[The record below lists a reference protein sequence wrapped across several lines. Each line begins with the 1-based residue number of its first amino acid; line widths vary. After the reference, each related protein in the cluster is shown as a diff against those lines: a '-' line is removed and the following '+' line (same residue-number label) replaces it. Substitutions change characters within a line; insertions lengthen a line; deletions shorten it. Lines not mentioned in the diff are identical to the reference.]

1 MWATRARGDRRRD
14 GNPMEISWIAKT
26 AACVVCVLFAAGAAT
41 DLRNRTVPNVIPLAQ
56 LALFAVHVAADPKG
70 LGASPIV
77 HLVVGAA
84 VLAAGFALWCTGKF
98 GAGDA
103 KLAAAAG
110 LWVGPAGLANF
121 LFGLG
126 ACAFAL
132 AAIAL
137 LPLER
142 ARRMRSDLPFAVA
155 IAPPAL
161 AVLIPRALAHD
172 IHALS

>member
-1 MWATRARGDRRRD
+1 
-14 GNPMEISWIAKT
+14 MEISWIAPA
-26 AACVVCVLFAAGAAT
+26 AACAACALFAAGAAT
-41 DLRNRTVPNVIPLAQ
+41 DLRSRTVPNAIP
-56 LALFAVHVAADPKG
+56 LALFALFALHAVADPMSP
-70 LGASPIV
+70 GASPWA
-77 HLVVGAA
+77 HLAVGTA

-110 LWVGPAGLANF
+110 LWAGPADLAAF
-121 LFGLG
+121 LLGLG

-142 ARRMRSDLPFAVA
+142 ARRMRPDLPFAVA

-161 AVLIPRALAHD
+161 ALTIPRALAHE
-172 IHALS
+172 IHGLS

>member
-1 MWATRARGDRRRD
+1 
-14 GNPMEISWIAKT
+14 METSWIAQA
-26 AACVVCVLFAAGAAT
+26 AACAACALFAAGAAT
-41 DLRNRTVPNVIPLAQ
+41 DLRGRTVPNAIP
-56 LALFAVHVAADPKG
+56 LALFALFALQAVADPAG
-70 LGASPIV
+70 PRASPWA
-77 HLVVGAA
+77 HLAVGAA
-84 VLAAGFALWCTGKF
+84 LLAAGFALWCTGKF

-110 LWVGPAGLANF
+110 VWVGPADLAAF

-132 AAIAL
+132 AAFAL

-142 ARRMRSDLPFAVA
+142 ARRMRADLPFAVA

-161 AVLIPRALAHD
+161 ALTIPRALAHD
-172 IHALS
+172 IQALP